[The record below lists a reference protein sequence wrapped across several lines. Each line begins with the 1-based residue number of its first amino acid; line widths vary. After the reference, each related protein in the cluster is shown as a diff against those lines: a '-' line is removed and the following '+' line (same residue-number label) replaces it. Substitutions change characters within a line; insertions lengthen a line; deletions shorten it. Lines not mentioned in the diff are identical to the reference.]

1 MARPQHPRHKEK
13 IALPCVQRKTSLQ
26 SSHLEKLV
34 AHSRCWNQTRF
45 YSSLASGIKNFTDLI
60 PGIDER
66 FTDSDRW
73 QNMTRGATTADNCET
88 GHLGLRATFI
98 KSPQATI
105 ETISDVP
112 PKEMNGKVNP
122 VTGRRPTTP
131 PTLIT
136 NCSRNQEAIPPASN
150 RPKR

>member
-1 MARPQHPRHKEK
+1 MDNRHKDQ
-13 IALPCVQRKTSLQ
+13 IFPLYADFT
-26 SSHLEKLV
+26 
-34 AHSRCWNQTRF
+34 F
-45 YSSLASGIKNFTDLI
+45 YGGIYRPVWLLYTEDMAFDRLTHGAQNVFIHQKQMNHERAV
-60 PGIDER
+60 IDVEV
-66 FTDSDRW
+66 
-73 QNMTRGATTADNCET
+73 NILNT
-88 GHLGLRATFI
+88 G
-98 KSPQATI
+98 I